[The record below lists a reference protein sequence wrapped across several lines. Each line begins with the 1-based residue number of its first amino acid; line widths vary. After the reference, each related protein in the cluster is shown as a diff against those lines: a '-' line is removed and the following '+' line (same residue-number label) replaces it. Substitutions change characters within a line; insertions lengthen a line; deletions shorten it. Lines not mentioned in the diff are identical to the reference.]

1 MEKTTRKKVGAVIA
15 WIVVLAL
22 LVGAGFGYY
31 KFLWVFSDGTKT
43 GELNSLT
50 YTGYIWKTYEGE
62 MILSGYGSKG
72 SSGGS
77 VQSKIFKFSVDD
89 KAVAEEL
96 RELTGQRVTV
106 HYKEYKGAL
115 PWRGYERA
123 IVDRIDNAE
132 PVTAEPA
139 NRLPIDASAEQVFL

>member
-1 MEKTTRKKVGAVIA
+1 MAKTAGKVIA
-15 WIVVLAL
+15 WIVLILL

-31 KFLWVFSDGTKT
+31 KFFWVFSDGTKT

-62 MILSGYGSKG
+62 MILSGYGNKSAQ
-72 SSGGS
+72 GGT
-77 VQSKIFKFSVDD
+77 VQSKIFKFSVADM
-89 KAVAEEL
+89 AVAEEL
-96 RELTGQRVTV
+96 KSLTGQRVTV

-123 IVDRIDNAE
+123 VVDRIENVE
-132 PVTAEPA
+132 PVNEPA
-139 NRLPIDASAEQVFL
+139 RHLPFDASAEQAFL

>member
-1 MEKTTRKKVGAVIA
+1 MAKTVGKIIA
-15 WIVVLAL
+15 WVVVLLL
-22 LVGAGFGYY
+22 LVGAGFCYY

-62 MILSGYGSKG
+62 MILSGYGAKS
-72 SSGGS
+72 SSGGA
-77 VQSKIFKFSVDD
+77 VQSKIFKFSVAD

-96 RELTGQRVTV
+96 QQLTGQRVTV
-106 HYKEYKGAL
+106 HFKEYKGTL

-123 IVDRIDNAE
+123 IVDVIENSE
-132 PVTAEPA
+132 PITPEPA
-139 NRLPIDASAEQVFL
+139 NRLPYDASAEQLFL

>member
-1 MEKTTRKKVGAVIA
+1 MAKTAGKIIA
-15 WIVVLAL
+15 WVIVILL
-22 LVGAGFGYY
+22 LVGAAFGYY

-62 MILSGYGSKG
+62 MILSGYGNKSG
-72 SSGGS
+72 SAGT
-77 VQSKIFKFSVDD
+77 VQSKIFKFSTDD
-89 KAVAEEL
+89 KAIAEQL
-96 RELTGQRVTV
+96 TQLTGQRVTV

-123 IVDRIDNAE
+123 VVDRIDNAE
-132 PVTAEPA
+132 PVTPESTK
-139 NRLPIDASAEQVFL
+139 RLPYDTNAEQVFL

>member
-1 MEKTTRKKVGAVIA
+1 MAKTAGKIIA
-15 WIVVLAL
+15 WVIVILL
-22 LVGAGFGYY
+22 LVGAAFGYY
-31 KFLWVFSDGTKT
+31 KFFWVFSDGTKT

-62 MILSGYGSKG
+62 MILSGYGAKG
-72 SSGGS
+72 SVNGS
-77 VQSKIFKFSVDD
+77 VQSKIFKFSVSDN
-89 KAVAEEL
+89 
-96 RELTGQRVTV
+96 TGQRVTV

-123 IVDRIDNAE
+123 IVDTIDNSE
-132 PVTAEPA
+132 PVTEPA

>member
-1 MEKTTRKKVGAVIA
+1 MAKTAGKIIA
-15 WIVVLAL
+15 WVIVILL
-22 LVGAGFGYY
+22 LVGTAFGYY
-31 KFLWVFSDGTKT
+31 KFFWVFSDGTKT

-72 SSGGS
+72 SMGSS

-89 KAVAEEL
+89 KEVAERL

-132 PVTAEPA
+132 PVTPEPA
-139 NRLPIDASAEQVFL
+139 NQLPFEASAEQIFL

>member
-50 YTGYIWKTYEGE
+50 YTGYIW
-62 MILSGYGSKG
+62 
-72 SSGGS
+72 
-77 VQSKIFKFSVDD
+77 
-89 KAVAEEL
+89 A
-96 RELTGQRVTV
+96 R
-106 HYKEYKGAL
+106 
-115 PWRGYERA
+115 
-123 IVDRIDNAE
+123 
-132 PVTAEPA
+132 
-139 NRLPIDASAEQVFL
+139 

>member
-1 MEKTTRKKVGAVIA
+1 MAKTAAKIIA
-15 WIVVLAL
+15 WVVVILLLA
-22 LVGAGFGYY
+22 GAGFCYY

-62 MILSGYGSKG
+62 MILSGYGNKS
-72 SSGGS
+72 SSGGA
-77 VQSKIFKFSVDD
+77 VQSKIFKFSVAD

-96 RELTGQRVTV
+96 QQLTGQRVTV
-106 HYKEYKGAL
+106 HFKEYKGTL

-123 IVDRIDNAE
+123 IVDVIENSE
-132 PVTAEPA
+132 PIVPDHS
-139 NRLPIDASAEQVFL
+139 NRLPYDTSAEQVFL

>member
-1 MEKTTRKKVGAVIA
+1 MAKTVGKIIA
-15 WIVVLAL
+15 WVVVLAL

-31 KFLWVFSDGTKT
+31 KFWWVFSDGIKT

-62 MILSGYGSKG
+62 MILSGYGSKS

-77 VQSKIFKFSVDD
+77 VQSKIFKFSVKE
-89 KAVAEEL
+89 KAVAEQL

-106 HYKEYKGAL
+106 HFKEYKGAL

-132 PVTAEPA
+132 PVVEPS
-139 NRLPIDASAEQVFL
+139 NRLPYDASAEQIFL

>member
-1 MEKTTRKKVGAVIA
+1 MAKTAGKIIAVI
-15 WIVVLAL
+15 IVLLL

-62 MILSGYGSKG
+62 MILSGYGNKSA
-72 SSGGS
+72 SGGA

-89 KAVAEEL
+89 AAVAEEL
-96 RELTGQRVTV
+96 QQLTGQRVTV
-106 HYKEYKGAL
+106 HFKEYKGAL

-123 IVDRIDNAE
+123 VVDRIDHSE
-132 PVTAEPA
+132 PVETPS
-139 NRLPIDASAEQVFL
+139 NRLPYDASAEQVFL

>member
-1 MEKTTRKKVGAVIA
+1 MAKTAGKIIA
-15 WIVVLAL
+15 LVVVLL
-22 LVGAGFGYY
+22 LLAGAGFGYY

-72 SSGGS
+72 SAGGS

-89 KAVAEEL
+89 DAVAQEL
-96 RELTGQRVTV
+96 QQLTGQRVTV
-106 HYKEYKGAL
+106 HFKEYKGAL

-123 IVDRIDNAE
+123 IVDRIENAE
-132 PVTAEPA
+132 PVAEPS
-139 NRLPIDASAEQVFL
+139 NRLPYDASAEQVFL

>member
-1 MEKTTRKKVGAVIA
+1 MAKTAGKIIA
-15 WIVVLAL
+15 WIVVILLLA
-22 LVGAGFGYY
+22 GAGFCYY

-62 MILSGYGSKG
+62 MILSGYGAKG
-72 SSGGS
+72 SVNGS
-77 VQSKIFKFSVDD
+77 VQSKIFKFSVKD
-89 KAVAEEL
+89 KDVAEQIKQ
-96 RELTGQRVTV
+96 LTGQRITV

-123 IVDRIDNAE
+123 IVDTIENVE
-132 PVTAEPA
+132 PVNPEPA
-139 NRLPIDASAEQVFL
+139 NRLPIDASLEQVFL

>member
-1 MEKTTRKKVGAVIA
+1 MAKTAAKIIA
-15 WIVVLAL
+15 WVVVILLLA
-22 LVGAGFGYY
+22 GAGFCYY

-72 SSGGS
+72 SAGGS
-77 VQSKIFKFSVDD
+77 VQSKIFKFSVAD

-96 RELTGQRVTV
+96 QQLTGQRVTV
-106 HYKEYKGAL
+106 HFKEYKGTL

-123 IVDRIDNAE
+123 IVDVIENSE
-132 PVTAEPA
+132 PIVPDHS
-139 NRLPIDASAEQVFL
+139 NRLPYDTSAEQVFL

>member
-1 MEKTTRKKVGAVIA
+1 MAKTAAKIIA
-15 WIVVLAL
+15 WVVVILLLA
-22 LVGAGFGYY
+22 GAGFCYY

-62 MILSGYGSKG
+62 MILSGYGNKSA
-72 SSGGS
+72 SGGA
-77 VQSKIFKFSVDD
+77 VQSKIFKFSVAD

-96 RELTGQRVTV
+96 QQLTGQRVTV
-106 HYKEYKGAL
+106 HFKEYKGAL

-123 IVDRIDNAE
+123 IVDVIENSE
-132 PVTAEPA
+132 PITPETS
-139 NRLPIDASAEQVFL
+139 NRLPYDASAEQVFL

>member
-1 MEKTTRKKVGAVIA
+1 MAKTAGKIIA
-15 WIVVLAL
+15 WIIVLLL
-22 LVGAGFGYY
+22 LVGVGFGYY
-31 KFLWVFSDGTKT
+31 KFWWVFSDGTKT

-72 SSGGS
+72 SAGGS

-132 PVTAEPA
+132 PITAEPA
-139 NRLPIDASAEQVFL
+139 NRLPYDASAEQIFL

>member
-1 MEKTTRKKVGAVIA
+1 MAKTAGKIIA
-15 WIVVLAL
+15 WMVVILL
-22 LVGAGFGYY
+22 LVGAALGYY

-62 MILSGYGSKG
+62 MILSGYGAKG
-72 SSGGS
+72 SVNGS
-77 VQSKIFKFSVDD
+77 VQSKYFKFSVAD
-89 KAVAEEL
+89 KAVAEEVMQ
-96 RELTGQRVTV
+96 LTGQRITV

-123 IVDRIDNAE
+123 IVDRIDNVE
-132 PVTAEPA
+132 PVNPEPS
-139 NRLPIDASAEQVFL
+139 NHLPFDASAEQVFL